1 MAGTADDF
9 KAASAKDAVEET
21 AGDRGEVDFEW
32 VMRGFL
38 SYYFPI
44 NHGWKGE
51 SDILLAVLPRP
62 LLPPLLGFVE
72 GSLMIVRCVDEFLE
86 LCGDS

>member
-1 MAGTADDF
+1 MVGTADDF

-21 AGDRGEVDFEW
+21 AVDRGEVDFEW
-32 VMRGFL
+32 VMRAFL

-51 SDILLAVLPRP
+51 SDILLAVYKP
-62 LLPPLLGFVE
+62 LSFSNCLGNLSAGV
-72 GSLMIVRCVDEFLE
+72 VDFSAT
-86 LCGDS
+86 C

>member
-9 KAASAKDAVEET
+9 KAASAKDAVEDGVLEN
-21 AGDRGEVDFEW
+21 ADVDFEW

-44 NHGWKGE
+44 YHGWKGE
-51 SDILLAVLPRP
+51 SDILLAVLHP
-62 LLPPLLGFVE
+62 FN
-72 GSLMIVRCVDEFLE
+72 SLAFSRQDTLFIVV
-86 LCGDS
+86 CGY